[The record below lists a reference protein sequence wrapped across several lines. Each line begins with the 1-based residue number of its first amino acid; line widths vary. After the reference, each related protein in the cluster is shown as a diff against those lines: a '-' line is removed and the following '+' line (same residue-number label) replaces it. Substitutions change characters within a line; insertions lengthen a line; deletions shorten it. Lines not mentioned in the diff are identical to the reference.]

1 MVSHTALQI
10 AYYQSGRD
18 HMDVEDVLEFFEQ
31 RSEEHRGRATSKASA
46 PPEERIATKTLVG
59 QPRDALGPVKR
70 ANIPAGD
77 STKRISPTL
86 RDRAAVDDRFI
97 VTLSTKHLGVVHNYP
112 KRRCGRSKPAWTTL
126 RTGNVIR
133 FIGRLPSPT
142 RWFGPEHIS
151 GDAFSQ
157 DCCAVLKQRCGS
169 PVRIKRA
176 LWSTTCFWAGP
187 FTGLLGICLE
197 QEARSETQ
205 PAVLR

>member
-18 HMDVEDVLEFFEQ
+18 HMDVEDLKFIEQ
-31 RSEEHRGRATSKASA
+31 RSEEHGDRATSKASS
-46 PPEERIATKTLVG
+46 PPEGRIAIQTLVG

-112 KRRCGRSKPAWTTL
+112 KRRCGRSKPAWT
-126 RTGNVIR
+126 
-133 FIGRLPSPT
+133 
-142 RWFGPEHIS
+142 
-151 GDAFSQ
+151 A
-157 DCCAVLKQRCGS
+157 LKDRKCY
-169 PVRIKRA
+169 PVYR
-176 LWSTTCFWAGP
+176 
-187 FTGLLGICLE
+187 
-197 QEARSETQ
+197 
-205 PAVLR
+205 